1 MHAPTRDAA
10 GFRLRGLQMTRIETF
25 TDAAFAFALTLL
37 VVSLDPPATVTELT
51 WALRD
56 VPAFLLSAGML
67 MMFWWAHH
75 EWSRRYGLDDVPT
88 LLMSCL
94 LVFTVLVYVY
104 PLRFMFGLMASW
116 VGMLTGAPLG
126 GTVGVEDAGDVN
138 RIFAIYGVGFTA
150 MSGALV
156 LLNVHAWRKRE
167 VLQLDALERHET
179 RATIGAWVILTSAG
193 LLSLLVALLAPPS
206 LAGLPGWVY
215 ALLGIAMPLYGRW
228 MNRRRAAVAGASP
241 VATGVA

>member
-1 MHAPTRDAA
+1 MHEPTRDAA
-10 GFRLRGLQMTRIETF
+10 GFRLRGLQTTRIETF

-37 VVSLDPPATVTELT
+37 VVSLDPPATFTELT

-75 EWSRRYGLDDVPT
+75 EWSRRYGLDDGPT
-88 LLMSCL
+88 LVLSCL
-94 LVFTVLVYVY
+94 LVFTVLIYVY

-116 VGMLTGAPLG
+116 IGMLTGAPLG
-126 GTVGVEDAGDVN
+126 GTVGVEEAGDVN

-150 MSGALV
+150 MSAALV
-156 LLNVHAWRKRE
+156 LLNVHAWRMRE

-179 RATIGAWVILTSAG
+179 RSTIGAWLILASAG
-193 LLSLLVALLAPPS
+193 LLSLLVAILAPPS
-206 LAGLPGWVY
+206 FAGLPGWVY
-215 ALLGIAMPLYGRW
+215 ALLTFAMPLYGRW
-228 MNRRRAAVAGASP
+228 MKRRRAAVVGAAAAP
-241 VATGVA
+241 TAA